1 MPKKDPEK
9 CRKIRDR
16 KDKWD
21 KYWTINRSL
30 YYEWIDFVMGD
41 QWREDESKL
50 FERYNKIP
58 LMMNKLGVLMNHLQG
73 DQIQNTP
80 NLQIMPDED
89 VPVETANTRAALIK
103 NINLNSDTSTIY
115 QTAYGQAVVGGFSAF
130 RVGTEYVSEGAEKDA
145 FDQEIKFYAFEDP
158 NRCYWDLSAKHPCKV
173 DGMFC
178 GYTTRV
184 SRQWFRDKFG
194 KDIESQIGTTAIS
207 EDSTLAF
214 ADDDSI
220 TICDDFERKG
230 EKYTIY
236 KLSDNSVVDSDGF
249 KKLSK
254 IKIDGKK
261 VLVKDGQ
268 PVTILDQRETV
279 KYTIKHTQIAGD
291 FILDEKDF
299 PSQRLPMPFVDQKSY
314 YTKQGQQITRSFF
327 KDVKDAQKYLN
338 YLATQSAYIMK
349 VSRYDQFM
357 GPRKC
362 FASPDIQQMWRDP
375 SVVQGALPYDETPS
389 GDKPMRLEP
398 PELSQS
404 LAQQYERAL
413 MDIQSG
419 TGMFNAQLGEVGN
432 EISGTAVNARSR
444 RGSKNTQTPRAALDL
459 AIATA
464 GEIVNEM
471 IPFVYDTQRTL
482 VLNTPDAESKR
493 IEINQPADEY
503 GMGIKNDMTKGRF
516 KIRLKPGPSYEG
528 QKEEALESLQ
538 LVLQADRGGQVF
550 PMIAD
555 LYAENLPLDNNIELR
570 NRLRTLVPPEI
581 IEAGKTGKPLPPKQQ
596 GPDPQTQ
603 MIQMEMQ
610 MKMAEL
616 QHKQQEAAMKAELD
630 MQKLELEKAEL
641 QRKAIE
647 SHQDMTM
654 EWKELEVK
662 EREHILK
669 FQELNR
675 KYEAEIEKARLDAEH
690 TTHKLI
696 LDHHGKMVGHAVNHH
711 KNMNAIKQQKEAPSA
726 SQSA

>member
-1 MPKKDPEK
+1 MADMPRRDPEK

-21 KYWTINRSL
+21 KYWTLNRSL

-58 LMMNKLGVLMNHLQG
+58 LMMNKLGVLMNHMAG
-73 DQIQNTP
+73 EQIQNTP
-80 NLQIMPDED
+80 NLQISPDED

-103 NINLNSDTSTIY
+103 NINLNSDTATVY
-115 QTAYGQAVVGGFSAF
+115 QAAYGQSVVAGYSAA
-130 RVGTEYVSEGAEKDA
+130 RADTKYVSEDGPTA
-145 FDQEIKFYAFEDP
+145 FDQEITINGFTDP
-158 NRCYWDLSAKHPCKV
+158 NVCYWDLSAEHPCKV
-173 DGMFC
+173 DGMFA
-178 GYTTRV
+178 GFTTRV
-184 SRQWFRDKFG
+184 SRQGFRDKWG
-194 KDIESQIGTTAIS
+194 KDTESQIGATAIT
-207 EDSTLAF
+207 ENSTMAF

-220 TICDDFERKG
+220 TICDDYERKA

-236 KLSDNSVVDSDGF
+236 KLSNGDVIDSDEF
-249 KKLSK
+249 RKLEKTK
-254 IKIDGKK
+254 IEGKK
-261 VLVKDGQ
+261 YLFRDGQ
-268 PVTILDQRETV
+268 PVTILDKREAV

-291 FILDEKDF
+291 FVLQEEDF
-299 PSQRLPMPFVDQKSY
+299 PSEWLPIVFIDQKSY
-314 YTKQGQQITRSFF
+314 YTKSGQQITRSFF

-389 GDKPMRLEP
+389 GDKPQRLDP

-404 LAQQYERAL
+404 LATQYERTL
-413 MDIQSG
+413 IDIQSG
-419 TGMFNAQLGEVGN
+419 TGLFNAQLGETGN
-432 EISGTAVNARSR
+432 EISGTAVNARTR
-444 RGSKNTQTPRAALDL
+444 RGSKNVQSPRASLDK
-459 AIATA
+459 AIATL
-464 GEIVNEM
+464 GEIINQM
-471 IPFVYDTQRTL
+471 IPTVYDTQRTL

-493 IEINQPADEY
+493 IEINKPMDEY
-503 GMGIKNDMTKGRF
+503 GLQMQNDMTKGRF

-538 LVLQADRGGQVF
+538 LVLQADRAGQVF

-555 LYAENLPLDNNIELR
+555 LYAENLPLDNNIEIR
-570 NRLRTLVPPEI
+570 NRLRTMVPPDI
-581 IEAGKTGKPLPPKQQ
+581 LEAGKTGKPLPPKQQ
-596 GPDPQTQ
+596 GPSPEEQ
-603 MIQMEMQ
+603 MVQMEAQ
-610 MKMAEL
+610 MRMAEL
-616 QHKQQEAAMKAELD
+616 QHKQQEAAMKAQID

-662 EREHILK
+662 KREHMLK
-669 FQELNR
+669 FEELNR
-675 KYEAEIEKARLDAEH
+675 KYAAEIEKAQLDAQH
-690 TTHKLI
+690 KTHQLI
-696 LDHHGKMVGHAVNHH
+696 LDHHSKMVGHSVNHR
-711 KNMNAIKQQKEAPSA
+711 KNEKDAQNRQTSA
-726 SQSA
+726 KSGD

>member
-1 MPKKDPEK
+1 MPKRDPEK
-9 CRKIRDR
+9 ARKIRDR

-58 LMMNKLGVLMNHLQG
+58 LMMNKLGVLMNHLLG
-73 DQIQNTP
+73 DQIQNTT
-80 NLQIMPDED
+80 NLQIMPDDD
-89 VPVETANTRAALIK
+89 VPVETANTRGYLVK
-103 NINLNSDTSTIY
+103 NINLNSDTSTKY
-115 QTAYGQAVVGGFSAF
+115 QNAHGQQIVGGFSAL
-130 RVGTEYVSEGAEKDA
+130 RVLTDYIHPES
-145 FDQEIKFYAFEDP
+145 FDQEIKINDFEDP

-173 DGMFC
+173 DGMFA
-178 GYTTRV
+178 GFTTRL
-184 SRQWFRDKFG
+184 SRKWFRDKYG
-194 KDIESQIGTTAIS
+194 KEIESQIGTTSIT
-207 EDSTLAF
+207 EDSTMAF

-220 TICDDFERKG
+220 TICDDYERTA

-236 KLSDNSVVDSDGF
+236 KLSDGSTVNPDEY
-249 KKLSK
+249 KKLQRA
-254 IKIDGKK
+254 KIDGKK
-261 VLVKDGQ
+261 YLFKDSQ
-268 PVTILDQRETV
+268 PVTVLDQRETI

-291 FILDEKDF
+291 FILEETDF
-299 PSQRLPMPFVDQKSY
+299 PSQLLPVVFVDQKSY

-327 KDVKDAQKYLN
+327 KDIKDAQKYLN
-338 YLATQSAYIMK
+338 YLATQAAYIMK

-357 GPRKC
+357 APRKC
-362 FASPDIQQMWRDP
+362 IASPDIQQMWRDP

-389 GDKPMRLEP
+389 GLKPERLIP

-404 LAQQYERAL
+404 LTTQYERTL
-413 MDIQSG
+413 IDIQSG
-419 TGMFNAQLGEVGN
+419 TGLFNAQLGEVGN

-444 RGSKNTQTPRAALDL
+444 RGSKNTQTPRAMLDV
-459 AIATA
+459 AIATI
-464 GEIVNEM
+464 GEIINEM

-493 IEINQPADEY
+493 IEINKPADEY
-503 GMGIKNDMTKGRF
+503 GMQVENDMTKGRF

-555 LYAENLPLDNNIELR
+555 LYAENLPLDNNLELR

-596 GPDPQTQ
+596 GPSPEEQ
-603 MIQMEMQ
+603 MMQMEQ
-610 MKMAEL
+610 QYKMAEL
-616 QHKQQEAAMKAELD
+616 QHKREKAQMEMQMD
-630 MQKLELEKAEL
+630 MQKMEIEKAEL

-654 EWKELEVK
+654 EWKELETK
-662 EREHILK
+662 EREHLLK
-669 FQELNR
+669 FQEMNR
-675 KYEAEIEKARLDAEH
+675 KYDAEIEKAQLDSQH
-690 TTHKLI
+690 KTHKMI
-696 LDHHGKMVGHAVNHH
+696 LDHHSSMVGHSIAHH
-711 KNMNAIKQQKEAPSA
+711 KNTHPIQKEAKA
-726 SQSA
+726 AE

>member
-1 MPKKDPEK
+1 MPNVLPRKDPAK
-9 CRKIRDR
+9 ARKIRDR

-58 LMMNKLGVLMNHLQG
+58 LMMNKLGVLMNHLLG

-80 NLQIMPDED
+80 NLQIMPDDD

-103 NINLNSDTSTIY
+103 NINLNSDTATIY
-115 QTAYGQAVVGGFSAF
+115 QTVHGQQIVGGFSAY
-130 RVGTEYVSEGAEKDA
+130 RIGTEYTEWDS

-173 DGMFC
+173 DGMFA
-178 GYTTRV
+178 GFSTRI
-184 SRQWFRDKFG
+184 SRQWFRDKYG
-194 KDIESQIGTTAIS
+194 KEIEGQIGTTSIS
-207 EDSTLAF
+207 EDSTMAF

-220 TICDDFERKG
+220 TICDDYERIA
-230 EKYTIY
+230 EKQTIY
-236 KLSDNSVVDSDGF
+236 KLSDTSTVHTDEYKEL
-249 KKLSK
+249 KKV
-254 IKIDGKK
+254 KIDGKK
-261 VLVKDGQ
+261 YLFKDGQ
-268 PVTILDQRETV
+268 PVTVLDKREAV
-279 KYTIKHTQIAGD
+279 KYKIKHTQIAGD
-291 FILDEKDF
+291 FILEETDF
-299 PSQRLPMPFVDQKSY
+299 PSELLPVIFVDQKSY

-389 GDKPMRLEP
+389 GDKPQRLEP

-404 LAQQYERAL
+404 LGQQYERTL
-413 MDIQSG
+413 IDIQSG
-419 TGMFNAQLGEVGN
+419 TGLFNAQLGEVGN
-432 EISGTAVNARSR
+432 EVSGTAVNARSR
-444 RGSKNTQTPRAALDL
+444 RGSKNTQGPRTALDV
-459 AIATA
+459 AIATG
-464 GEIVNEM
+464 GEITNEM

-482 VLNTPDAESKR
+482 MLNTPDAESKR
-493 IEINQPADEY
+493 IEINKPMDQY
-503 GMGIKNDMTKGRF
+503 GLQTQNDMTKGRF

-596 GPDPQTQ
+596 GPSPEEQ
-603 MIQMEMQ
+603 MMQMEQ
-610 MKMAEL
+610 QFKMAEL
-616 QHKQQEAAMKAELD
+616 QHKKEVAAMKAQVD
-630 MQKLELEKAEL
+630 MQKLELEKSDL

-647 SHQDMTM
+647 SHQDMST
-654 EWKELEVK
+654 EWKELEMK
-662 EREHILK
+662 EREHVLK

-675 KYEAEIEKARLDAEH
+675 KYDAEIEKAQIDSQH
-690 TTHKLI
+690 KTHKMI
-696 LDHHGKMVGHAVNHH
+696 LDHHSSMVGHSVAHH
-711 KNMNAIKQQKEAPSA
+711 KNTHPIQKESKGAE
-726 SQSA
+726 

>member
-21 KYWTINRSL
+21 KYWTLNRSL
-30 YYEWIDFVMGD
+30 YYEWIDFVLGD

-58 LMMNKLGVLMNHLQG
+58 LMSNKLGVLANHLLG

-80 NLQIMPDED
+80 NLQVRPDDD
-89 VPVETANTRAALIK
+89 VPVETANTRAALVK
-103 NINLNSDTSTIY
+103 NINLNSDTATIY
-115 QTAYGQAVVGGFSAF
+115 QTAYLQAVIGGYSAF
-130 RVGTEYVSEGAEKDA
+130 RVGTEYIHEDE
-145 FDQEIKFYAFEDP
+145 FDQEIKFYGFTDP
-158 NRCYWDLSAKHPCKV
+158 NRCYWDLSAQTPCKT
-173 DGMFC
+173 DGMHSGF
-178 GYTTRV
+178 TTRV
-184 SRQWFRDKFG
+184 SRKWFSDKYG
-194 KDIESQIGTTAIS
+194 NDIESQIGTTSIT
-207 EDSTLAF
+207 EDSTMAF

-220 TICDDFERKG
+220 TICDDYERTA

-236 KLSDNSVVDSDGF
+236 KLSDGSIVNSDEY
-249 KKLSK
+249 KKLEK
-254 IKIDGKK
+254 GKIDGKK
-261 VLVKDGQ
+261 YILKDGQ
-268 PVTILDQRETV
+268 PVTVLKQRETI

-291 FILDEKDF
+291 FVLEETDF
-299 PSQRLPMPFVDQKSY
+299 PSKQLPILFVDQKSY

-327 KDVKDAQKYLN
+327 KDVKDDQKYLN
-338 YLATQSAYIMK
+338 YLRTQSAYIMK
-349 VSRYDQFM
+349 VSRFDQFM

-362 FASPDIQQMWRDP
+362 FASPDIQQMWKDP

-389 GDKPMRLEP
+389 GDKPQRLQP

-404 LAQQYERAL
+404 LTTQYQQTL

-419 TGMFNAQLGEVGN
+419 TGLFNAQLGEVGN

-444 RGSKNTQTPRAALDL
+444 RGSKNTQTPRASLDV
-459 AIATA
+459 AIAVS
-464 GEIVNEM
+464 GEITNEM

-493 IEINQPADEY
+493 IEINKPVDEY
-503 GMGIKNDMTKGRF
+503 GMQTENDMTKGRF

-538 LVLQADRGGQVF
+538 LVLSADRAGQVF

-555 LYAENLPLDNNIELR
+555 LYAENLPLDNNIEIR

-581 IEAGKTGKPLPPKQQ
+581 IEAGKTGKPLPPKQPQ
-596 GPDPQTQ
+596 PDPQQQ
-603 MIQMEMQ
+603 MIEMEAKMR
-610 MKMAEL
+610 MAEL
-616 QHKQQEAAMKAELD
+616 QHKAQEAQMKAQLD

-662 EREHILK
+662 EREHLLK
-669 FQELNR
+669 WQELNR
-675 KYEAEIEKARLDAEH
+675 KYEAEIQKAELDAQH
-690 TTHKLI
+690 NTHKLI
-696 LDHHGKMVGHAVNHH
+696 LDHHGKMVGHAVAHH
-711 KNMNAIKQQKEAPSA
+711 KNANDIQRAREHGDNTV
-726 SQSA
+726 

>member
-1 MPKKDPEK
+1 MKAMPKKDPEK

-58 LMMNKLGVLMNHLQG
+58 LMMNKLGVLMNHLLG

-80 NLQIMPDED
+80 NLQIMPDDD

-115 QTAYGQAVVGGFSAF
+115 QTVHSQQIVGGYSAF
-130 RVGTEYVSEGAEKDA
+130 RLGTEYIEWNE

-158 NRCYWDLSAKHPCKV
+158 NRCYWDLSAKHPCKT
-173 DGMFC
+173 DGMYAGFA
-178 GYTTRV
+178 TRV
-184 SRQWFRDKFG
+184 SRKWFRDKWG
-194 KDIESQIGTTAIS
+194 KDIESQIGTTSIT
-207 EDSTLAF
+207 EDSTMAF

-220 TICDDFERKG
+220 TICDDYEREAK
-230 EKYTIY
+230 KYTIY
-236 KLSDNSVVDSDGF
+236 KLSDGSVVDSDEY
-249 KKLSK
+249 KNLEKV
-254 IKIDGKK
+254 KIDGKK
-261 VLVKDGQ
+261 YLFKDGQ
-268 PVTILDQRETV
+268 PVTRLDQRETI
-279 KYTIKHTQIAGD
+279 KYTTKHTQIAGD
-291 FILDEKDF
+291 FILEETDF
-299 PSQRLPMPFVDQKSY
+299 PSEQLPVIFVDQKSY

-389 GDKPMRLEP
+389 GDKPQRLEP

-404 LAQQYERAL
+404 LSMQYERTL
-413 MDIQSG
+413 IDIQSG
-419 TGMFNAQLGEVGN
+419 TGLFNAQLGEVGN

-444 RGSKNTQTPRAALDL
+444 RGSKNTQTPRAALDV

-464 GEIVNEM
+464 GVIVNEM

-493 IEINQPADEY
+493 IEINKPADEY
-503 GMGIKNDMTKGRF
+503 GLQIQNDMTKGRF

-555 LYAENLPLDNNIELR
+555 LYAENLPLDNNLELR
-570 NRLRTLVPPEI
+570 NRLRTLVPQEI

-596 GPDPQTQ
+596 GPSPEEQ
-603 MIQMEMQ
+603 MIQMEQ
-610 MKMAEL
+610 QFKMAEL
-616 QHKQQEAAMKAELD
+616 QHKMKEAEMKMQLET
-630 MQKLELEKAEL
+630 QKLELEKADL

-675 KYEAEIEKARLDAEH
+675 KYEAEMEKAQLEAQH
-690 TTHKLI
+690 NTHKLI
-696 LDHHGKMVGHAVNHH
+696 LDHHKGMVGHAVNHH
-711 KNMNAIKQQKEAPSA
+711 KNVNSVKRESANAET
-726 SQSA
+726 